1 MCIFLKKC
9 IRKAGKK
16 KEGSTVG
23 KKECSKYNNKGE
35 GEEGRRE
42 GK

>member
-1 MCIFLKKC
+1 MCILKIY

-23 KKECSKYNNKGE
+23 KKECSKYSNKGK
-35 GEEGRRE
+35 GEEGRKER
-42 GK
+42 K